1 MRQLAWFILD
11 AENTGLLIAVESIF
25 TPGDTMTHDD
35 VTGEA
40 SSAVSEMERLKQE
53 NARLL
58 DDLEQIYTQ
67 FLSLK
72 RETDVSYGELRER
85 NRLLERKIDELQQA

>member
-1 MRQLAWFILD
+1 
-11 AENTGLLIAVESIF
+11 
-25 TPGDTMTHDD
+25 MTHDD